1 MKCPFLIKRRDVY
14 DDSGKKVDE
23 EVELLACLKNECMV
37 YDSATKLCSLLSS
50 NMKTGVLI
58 DDYKKGV
65 KELRDEMSRGTD
77 ALGEGVSAAGV
88 KLQDEIASRLDVQK
102 KQIEVMI
109 LGFDKLQEAFST
121 KFEELNGG
129 LQNFGSTVADKITA
143 LGEVLEKQADG
154 LKATVLSL
162 QEKVAEFSAS
172 NMRVSDTLLT
182 GINGVGG
189 RIGEELSGLKTQ
201 NAEMIDAAVKG
212 LVAKFEDLYR
222 VLSSMSESTG
232 TQSQSLI
239 DRITSIDEVM
249 KTVVNELRFDISS
262 TADRFRD
269 EMSGYLDGVKSEIVN
284 MKTGQAASL
293 DSIRGDFTDVRDLFT
308 KAASNLES
316 MTAMMDN
323 LNNNYL
329 QSLGKIAALAEGMR
343 TGVAEVGE
351 SMAQSMKGVT
361 SEASDRLS
369 AVGKQYEKTF
379 DAVEKFAEKFEDLN
393 NRVIEMTSLITREFT
408 ESLDRQTKLSE
419 YTKDILENIQSFLQ
433 KEADRFEKEQEL
445 SRKKTAL
452 DHFDRATLYFYR
464 GNYELALNEIDR
476 ALEIDNTAEYF
487 NLKGLILAELGK
499 YEDSKDA
506 YLHAIELE
514 PEFSELH
521 NNLGLLYLR
530 MKNVNEAVLSFEES
544 VKKNVNNAMAYVNLG
559 RALIELEKFE
569 EALKAYN
576 KALQIDPSNQ
586 EAREAVKL
594 YKEGKIEA

>member
-1 MKCPFLIKRRDVY
+1 MKCPFLIKRKDVY
-14 DDSGKKVDE
+14 DENGKKVDE
-23 EVELLACLKNECMV
+23 EVELLGCLKNECMV

-65 KELRDEMSRGTD
+65 KDLRDEVSRGIDT
-77 ALGEGVSAAGV
+77 LSGGVSAAIS
-88 KLQDEIASRLDVQK
+88 KLQDETTSRLDVQK

-129 LQNFGSTVADKITA
+129 LQNFSNTLTDRI
-143 LGEVLEKQADG
+143 
-154 LKATVLSL
+154 TVLSEVLARQADEMKATIVAL
-162 QEKVAEFSAS
+162 QDKVAEISTT
-172 NMRVSDTLLT
+172 NMRASDALLA
-182 GINGVGG
+182 GINGVGS
-189 RIGEELSGLKTQ
+189 RLTEELTGFKTYSG
-201 NAEMIDAAVKG
+201 EMIDASVKG
-212 LVAKFEDLYR
+212 LAVKFEDLHR
-222 VLSSMSESTG
+222 ILSSISESTG
-232 TQSQSLI
+232 AQNQSLI
-239 DRITSIDEVM
+239 DKITSIDEVM

-262 TADRFRD
+262 TADSYRG
-269 EMSGYLDGVKSEIVN
+269 EMKGYLDGLKNEIIN
-284 MKTGQAASL
+284 MKNGQAASL
-293 DSIRGDFTDVRDLFT
+293 ESIGGDFTEVRDLFT
-308 KAASNLES
+308 RASSNLETMAS
-316 MTAMMDN
+316 MMDE
-323 LNNNYL
+323 LNKNYL
-329 QSLGKIAALAEGMR
+329 QSLGKIAGLAEGMR

-351 SMAQSMKGVT
+351 SMAKSMKAVT
-361 SEASDRLS
+361 GEASERLS

-393 NRVIEMTSLITREFT
+393 NRVVEMTSLITREFT
-408 ESLDRQTKLSE
+408 ESLDRQTQLSE
-419 YTKDILENIQSFLQ
+419 YTKDILEKIQDFLQ
-433 KEADRFEKEQEL
+433 KEAERFEKEKEINK
-445 SRKKTAL
+445 KKTAL

-464 GNYELALNEIDR
+464 GNYELALNEIER

-506 YLHAIELE
+506 YLRAIELE

-521 NNLGLLYLR
+521 NNLGLLYLK
-530 MKNVNEAVLSFEES
+530 MKNVNEAALSFEES

-559 RALIELEKFE
+559 KALLELEKFE

-586 EAREAVKL
+586 EAKEAVRL
-594 YKEGKIEA
+594 YKEGKIDT